1 MLVWVPVVLVPLLYL
16 AAAVCGWRAIST
28 ARTPQGAV
36 GWVVFLMA
44 APYLAVPL
52 FLVLGHRRF
61 RGYVIARTD
70 SARVVAGLSR
80 FGAEH
85 APHAPLT
92 APARAMER
100 LAHMPLVRGNDIT
113 LLIDGD
119 ATFAAIFAAID
130 GAQDYV
136 LAQFYIIRDD
146 ATGRAFADRLKA
158 AAARGVRVHLLFD
171 AVGCNR
177 LPRAYVNDLQEG
189 SVVVVNPDRMR
200 GPRNRLSINFRNHR
214 KSVIVDGKVG
224 FIGGLNVAE
233 EYMGRDPAFGPWR
246 DTHARLTGPVVS
258 QLQLVYLEDWH
269 WATRELLDGLDWEP
283 QRAEAD
289 MNALILPSGPGDRTE
304 TGAMFFL
311 TVLAAAE
318 RRIWIASP
326 YFVPDADVLSALK
339 HASLRGVEVRLLVP
353 EAADH
358 WITWLAAF
366 AYFDE
371 IAEAGGEIWRYGEG
385 FLHQKVIVVDDTIL
399 AVGTTNL
406 DNRSFRLNFEAMA
419 VYFDDRAARAGAEM
433 LAADFARAT
442 RLRRPLSA
450 QSRVIRIG
458 APIARLF
465 SPIL

>member
-1 MLVWVPVVLVPLLYL
+1 MWVWLSVVLVPLLYL
-16 AAAVCGWRAIST
+16 AAAVCAWRAIST

-36 GWVVFLMA
+36 GWVVFLLT

-52 FLVLGHRRF
+52 FLVFGHRRY

-85 APHAPLT
+85 APVDPLS

-100 LAHMPLVRGNDIT
+100 LAHMPVVRGNDIA
-113 LLIDGD
+113 LLIDGE
-119 ATFAAIFAAID
+119 ATFDAIFAAIE
-130 GAQDYV
+130 GAQHYV
-136 LAQFYIIRDD
+136 LVQFYIIRDD
-146 ATGRAFADRLKA
+146 AMGRVFAARLKSA
-158 AAARGVRVHLLFD
+158 TARGVRVHLQFD
-171 AVGCNR
+171 AVGSNR
-177 LPRAYVNDLQEG
+177 LPRSYLDDLRQG
-189 SVVVVNPDRMR
+189 GVVVVTPVRT
-200 GPRNRLSINFRNHR
+200 PRRRLSLNFRNHR
-214 KSVIVDGKVG
+214 KSVIVDGRVA
-224 FIGGLNVAE
+224 FVGGLNVAE
-233 EYMGRDPAFGPWR
+233 EYMGRDPGFGPWR

-269 WATRELLDGLDWEP
+269 WATHELLDGLDWEP

-304 TGAMFFL
+304 TGAMFFM

-326 YFVPDADVLSALK
+326 YFVPDTDVLSALK
-339 HASLRGVEVRLLVP
+339 QAALRGVEVRLLVP

-371 IAEAGGEIWRYGEG
+371 VVEAGVEIWRYGEG
-385 FLHQKVIVVDDTIL
+385 FLHQKAVVVDDAVL

-406 DNRSFRLNFEAMA
+406 DNRSFRLNFEVMA
-419 VYFDDRAARAGAEM
+419 VYFDARAARAGADMFE
-433 LAADFARAT
+433 ADFARAT

-450 QSRVIRIG
+450 QSRMIRIG

>member
-1 MLVWVPVVLVPLLYL
+1 MWVWVPVVLVPLLYL
-16 AAAVCGWRAIST
+16 AAAVCVWRAIST

-36 GWVVFLMA
+36 GWVVFLLA
-44 APYLAVPL
+44 APYVAVPL
-52 FLVLGHRRF
+52 FLVLGHSRF

-85 APHAPLT
+85 APHSPLT

-100 LAHMPLVRGNDIT
+100 LAHMPVVRGNDIT
-113 LLIDGD
+113 LLVDGD
-119 ATFAAIFAAID
+119 ATFDAIFAAID
-130 GAQDYV
+130 GARDYV

-177 LPRAYVNDLQEG
+177 LPRAYVADLEEG
-189 SVVVVNPDRMR
+189 GVVVVNPDRMR
-200 GPRNRLSINFRNHR
+200 GPRSRLSINFRNHR
-214 KSVIVDGKVG
+214 KSVVVDGKVG
-224 FIGGLNVAE
+224 FIGGLNVAD

-283 QRAEAD
+283 QHAGAD
-289 MNALILPSGPGDRTE
+289 MNALILPSGPGDRAE

-311 TVLAAAE
+311 TVLGAAE

-339 HASLRGVEVRLLVP
+339 QASLRGVEVRLLVP

-371 IAEAGGEIWRYGEG
+371 VAEAGVEIWRYGEG
-385 FLHQKVIVVDDTIL
+385 FLHQKAVVVDETIL

-419 VYFDDRAARAGAEM
+419 VYFDGRAARAGADM
-433 LAADFARAT
+433 LGADFARAT

-450 QSRVIRIG
+450 QSRAIRIG
-458 APIARLF
+458 APVARLF

>member
-1 MLVWVPVVLVPLLYL
+1 MWVWVPVVLVPLLYL
-16 AAAVCGWRAIST
+16 AAAVCVWRAIST

-36 GWVVFLMA
+36 GWVVFLLA

-52 FLVLGHRRF
+52 FLVLGHSRF
-61 RGYVIARTD
+61 HGYVIARTD
-70 SARVVAGLSR
+70 SARVVAGLTR

-85 APHAPLT
+85 APNAPLD

-100 LAHMPLVRGNDIT
+100 LAHMPVVRGNDIT

-119 ATFAAIFAAID
+119 ATFDAIFAAID

-146 ATGRAFADRLKA
+146 AMGRAFADRLKA

-177 LPRAYVNDLQEG
+177 LPRAYVTGLREG
-189 SVVVVNPDRMR
+189 GVEVVNPAAMR
-200 GPRNRLSINFRNHR
+200 GPRSRLSINFRNHR

-224 FIGGLNVAE
+224 FIGGLNVAD

-283 QRAEAD
+283 RRAEAD
-289 MNALILPSGPGDRTE
+289 MDALILPSGPGDQTE

-339 HASLRGVEVRLLVP
+339 HAALRGVEVRLLVP
-353 EAADH
+353 EVADH

-371 IAEAGGEIWRYGEG
+371 VAKVGVEIWRYGEG
-385 FLHQKVIVVDDTIL
+385 FMHQKAVVVDDAIL

-419 VYFDDRAARAGAEM
+419 VYFDACAARAGAEM

-450 QSRVIRIG
+450 QSGAIRIG

>member
-1 MLVWVPVVLVPLLYL
+1 MWVWVPVVLVPLLYL
-16 AAAVCGWRAIST
+16 AAAVCVWRAIST

-36 GWVVFLMA
+36 GWVVFLLA
-44 APYLAVPL
+44 APYLAVPA
-52 FLVLGHRRF
+52 FLLLGHRRF

-70 SARVVAGLSR
+70 SARVVAGLTR

-85 APHAPLT
+85 APPSPLA

-100 LAHMPLVRGNDIT
+100 LAHMPVVRGNDIA
-113 LLIDGD
+113 LLIDGE
-119 ATFAAIFAAID
+119 ATFDAIFAAID
-130 GAQDYV
+130 AAEDYV

-158 AAARGVRVHLLFD
+158 AAARGVKVHLLFD
-171 AVGCNR
+171 AVGSNR
-177 LPRAYVNDLQEG
+177 LPRAYIDDLRKG
-189 SVVVVNPDRMR
+189 GVAVVNPDRMR
-200 GPRNRLSINFRNHR
+200 GPQSRLSINFRNHR
-214 KSVIVDGKVG
+214 KSVVVDGKIG
-224 FIGGLNVAE
+224 FVGGLNVAE
-233 EYMGRDPAFGPWR
+233 EYMGRHPGFGPWR

-283 QRAEAD
+283 QRAQAD
-289 MNALILPSGPGDRTE
+289 MTALILPSGPGDRTE

-339 HASLRGVEVRLLVP
+339 QAALRGVEVRLLVP

-371 IAEAGGEIWRYGEG
+371 VAEAGVEIWRYGEG
-385 FLHQKVIVVDDTIL
+385 FLHQKVVVVDDAML

-406 DNRSFRLNFEAMA
+406 DNRSFRLNFEVMA
-419 VYFDDRAARAGAEM
+419 VYFDARAARAGADM
-433 LAADFARAT
+433 LEADFARAT

-450 QSRVIRIG
+450 QSRTIRIG